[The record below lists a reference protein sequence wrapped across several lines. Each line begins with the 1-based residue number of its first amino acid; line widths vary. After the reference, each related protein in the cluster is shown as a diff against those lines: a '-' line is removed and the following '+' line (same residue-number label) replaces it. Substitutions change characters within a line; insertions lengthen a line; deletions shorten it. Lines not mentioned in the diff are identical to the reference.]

1 MSDDKN
7 RPESGPPE
15 VRARQ
20 MGTKADPWRDGN
32 GPAEEGPER
41 PEADWQEDISRGQ
54 RPGGTSRHDA
64 GHEDQAMSGED
75 ASDLRDLGYRPSLN
89 QVRHEP
95 MPSHHAGQPE
105 DEAQDQPQS
114 QPQDQPQDQT
124 QDQPQDQSRAE
135 RGEPGSRTGEGRRRS
150 RRRIRRRG
158 LRHGGG
164 AADPPPS

>member
-1 MSDDKN
+1 VDGDKN

-41 PEADWQEDISRGQ
+41 PEADWQEDIRTGQ
-54 RPGGTSRHDA
+54 RPQGTSRHDA
-64 GHEDQAMSGED
+64 GHRDQAVSGED
-75 ASDLRDLGYRPSLN
+75 ASNLRDLGYRPSGN

-95 MPSHHAGQPE
+95 MPASHHAG
-105 DEAQDQPQS
+105 D
-114 QPQDQPQDQT
+114 PQDQPDRQAPEQC
-124 QDQPQDQSRAE
+124 
-135 RGEPGSRTGEGRRRS
+135 GEPGSGNGERRRS

-158 LRHGGG
+158 PLRRGGG
-164 AADPPPS
+164 AAEPPAW

>member
-1 MSDDKN
+1 MRGDKN

-54 RPGGTSRHDA
+54 RPGGTARHDA
-64 GHEDQAMSGED
+64 GHEDQAVSGED

-95 MPSHHAGQPE
+95 MPASHHAGQPE
-105 DEAQDQPQS
+105 DQAPDQ
-114 QPQDQPQDQT
+114 
-124 QDQPQDQSRAE
+124 
-135 RGEPGSRTGEGRRRS
+135 TGEGQRRS

-158 LRHGGG
+158 RLRHGGG
-164 AADPPPS
+164 GADPPAS